1 MAWEVGKEGGCFLTL
16 GQVCGVCH
24 CGALVPLPTV
34 DPTPHTCSVLSA
46 IEAAKG
52 LAWPGKAEVR
62 LVLRKTFHL
71 GENGPERCQ

>member
-1 MAWEVGKEGGCFLTL
+1 MMGAGSLSGLEVGKEGGCFLTL

-24 CGALVPLPTV
+24 CRALVPLPTV

-71 GENGPERCQ
+71 G